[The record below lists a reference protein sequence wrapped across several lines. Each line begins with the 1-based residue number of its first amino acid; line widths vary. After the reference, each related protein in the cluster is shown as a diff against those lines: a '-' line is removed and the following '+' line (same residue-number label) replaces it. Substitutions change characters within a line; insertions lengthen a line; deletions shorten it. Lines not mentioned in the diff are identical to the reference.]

1 MADTAPQDARV
12 VFSATL
18 KQLGFSQIQIDSLIP
33 QVTQWQ
39 SIYTPAQIV
48 SDLLPNTT
56 VYQER
61 FAANQT
67 RIKNGMK
74 PLSPSE
80 YLSAEESYRSVMR
93 DAGLPAGFY
102 DSSDDFNG
110 FIANDMSPYE
120 TKLRVNAAAQAV
132 NNSDPAYKQALRDIY
147 GIDEG
152 MMVAQMLDPE
162 RALPLIE
169 KQAKAVEFGTAAVKQ
184 GLKATKVGEEY
195 ATTGPATG
203 YTATQGYSAIGTM
216 LPTTERLGQIYGQ
229 EYDQATAEQEVFGG
243 LASAKRKRQKLGE
256 METSTFSGQSGLSA
270 GSLKANK
277 SAQF

>member
-1 MADTAPQDARV
+1 MADTVPQDARV
-12 VFSATL
+12 VFGNTL
-18 KQLGFSQIQIDSLIP
+18 KQLGFTQVQIDSLIP

-39 SIYTPAQIV
+39 SIYTPTQIV
-48 SDLLPNTT
+48 SDLLPNTS

-61 FAANQT
+61 FSANQT

-80 YLSAEESYRSVMR
+80 YLAAEESYRSVMR
-93 DAGLPAGFY
+93 DAGLPEGFY
-102 DSSDDFNG
+102 DSSDDFNN

-152 MMVAQMLDPE
+152 MMLAQMLDPE

-184 GLKATKVGEEY
+184 GLRATKVGEEY

-203 YTATQGYSAIGTM
+203 YTATQGYSAIGSI
-216 LPTTERLGQIYGQ
+216 LPTTEKLGQIYGE
-229 EYDQATAEQEVFGG
+229 EYNQATAEQEVFGG

-256 METSTFSGQSGLSA
+256 METATFSGQSGLSA